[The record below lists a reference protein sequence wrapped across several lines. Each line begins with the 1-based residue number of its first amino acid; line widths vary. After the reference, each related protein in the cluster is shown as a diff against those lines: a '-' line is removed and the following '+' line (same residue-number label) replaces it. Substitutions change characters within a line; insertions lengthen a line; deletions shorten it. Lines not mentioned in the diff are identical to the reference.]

1 MKKGRREE
9 GGGGGDTGG
18 IYGESQT
25 PYNTL
30 EEYVSFSVFVSHII
44 ELVEGSLTLFCLL
57 SLCPEKRGQTH
68 LIELFFPCAP

>member
-1 MKKGRREE
+1 MKKGRQGRREE
-9 GGGGGDTGG
+9 VGRDTGG

-44 ELVEGSLTLFCLL
+44 ELVEGSLTFFCLL
-57 SLCPEKRGQTH
+57 SLCPEERGQSSSD
-68 LIELFFPCAP
+68 